1 MLAPFEFVKV
11 KFAFEYFKNS
21 KDEEN
26 NFSFKKILKEE
37 KAKDFYKYLR
47 GFISKYYQQ
56 TKNSEG
62 DVVQDILKI
71 HYTLI
76 TNTKNGTPKFEDL
89 GVKNTS
95 FVNKKSVLKFIE
107 GSISQIYNEAFRNEK
122 EITAIVI
129 FIELSYLTRNLDK
142 VFLEVEA
149 TLERKEVF

>member
-1 MLAPFEFVKV
+1 MLAPFEFVKA
-11 KFAFEYFKNS
+11 KFAFEYFKDS

-37 KAKDFYKYLR
+37 KAKDFYKYLK
-47 GFISKYYQQ
+47 GFISKYYHQ

-62 DVVQDILKI
+62 NAVQDILKI

-76 TNTKNGTPKFEDL
+76 TNTKNGTPRFEDL

-95 FVNKKSVLKFIE
+95 FFNKTAVLKLIE
-107 GSISQIYNEAFRNEK
+107 KSISQICNKALRNEK

-129 FIELSYLTRNLDK
+129 FIELSYLTTSLDK

-149 TLERKEVF
+149 TLERKEAF

>member
-37 KAKDFYKYLR
+37 KAKDFYKYLK

-129 FIELSYLTRNLDK
+129 FIELGYLTRNLDK